1 MAANRRP
8 MNPTVAWV
16 LWLFV
21 GLPLA
26 VLITQ
31 WVCVFWLW
39 APQGLE
45 RLELLRD
52 QEWARVHALGLQSP
66 LPGAATLPAEVANGL
81 YRTVYLDSG
90 LDQQVRDLAGKHP
103 SELGFGQKLD
113 RTLFQIIG
121 PALYAAMVGLQ
132 IFGLRLAMV
141 VLFMPLFLLAVV
153 GGGGDGWI
161 SRYLRRHR
169 GERESGF
176 LYHRFKRSIY
186 FCLVAPISL
195 YFLLPI
201 SLDPRLLFLPAAGVM
216 GLTARMAV
224 MWFKKYL

>member
-8 MNPTVAWV
+8 LNPTVAWM
-16 LWLFV
+16 LWLFL
-21 GLPLA
+21 GLPLV

-45 RLELLRD
+45 RLEWLRD
-52 QEWARVHALGLQSP
+52 QEWARVNALVSNSP
-66 LPGAATLPAEVANGL
+66 LPGAISLPAEVANGL
-81 YRTVYLDSG
+81 YRIVYLDTG

-103 SELGFGQKLD
+103 NELAFGQKLD
-113 RTLFQIIG
+113 RSLFQIIG

-132 IFGLRLAMV
+132 IFGLRLGLV
-141 VLFMPLFLLAVV
+141 VLFMPLFLLVV
-153 GGGGDGWI
+153 AGGAGDGWI

-176 LYHRFKRSIY
+176 LYHRFKRLIY
-186 FCLVAPISL
+186 LCMIAPISL

-201 SLDPRLLFLPAAGVM
+201 SLDPRWLFLPAAGVM

-224 MWFKKYL
+224 LWFKKYL